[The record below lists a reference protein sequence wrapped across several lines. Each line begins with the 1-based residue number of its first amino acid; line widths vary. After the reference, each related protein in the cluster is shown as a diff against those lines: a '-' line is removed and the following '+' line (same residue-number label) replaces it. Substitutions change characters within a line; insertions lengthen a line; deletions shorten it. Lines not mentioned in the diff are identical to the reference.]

1 MAESTF
7 TLVQI
12 TDTHLLADPRGRR
25 HGWRVAAALDA
36 VLTAARERF
45 PAPDAVL
52 LTGDLVED
60 ESAAGYRRLAR
71 RLRGWAPLCA
81 IPGNHDDP
89 AALARELRPA
99 WTGGVAAFGGWR
111 LHLLDSRVPGR
122 IGGRLGR
129 RQLARLARELA
140 GEPALIAV
148 HHPPVAVG
156 TAWID
161 ALGLDDGEAL
171 RALLRERP
179 AVRGVVS
186 GHVHQSV
193 DRRVDGWRLLTTP
206 ATCRQFLPG
215 SAEHAEDPHRAPGYR
230 VLRLHPDGRLASRV
244 FRVPAAREIA
254 GPARRPLKKI
264 R

>member
-1 MAESTF
+1 MNAS

-12 TDTHLLADPRGRR
+12 TDTHLLAEPRGRV
-25 HGWRVAAALDA
+25 HGWRVAAAFDA
-36 VLTAARERF
+36 VLAAARERF
-45 PAPDAVL
+45 PAPDAIL

-60 ESAAGYRRLAR
+60 ESAAGYRWLAR
-71 RLRGWAPLCA
+71 RLHGWAPVCA

-89 AALARELRPA
+89 AVMARALRPA
-99 WTGGVAAFGGWR
+99 RVGGVAAFGRWR

-122 IGGRLGR
+122 IGGRIGR

-140 GEPALIAV
+140 DEPALIAV

-156 TAWID
+156 TPWID
-161 ALGLDDGEAL
+161 ALGLDDGDAL

-186 GHVHQSV
+186 GHVHQAV
-193 DRRVDGWRLLTTP
+193 DRRVDRWRLLTAP

-215 SAEHAEDPHRAPGYR
+215 SVKHAEDPRRAPGYR
-230 VLRLHPDGRLASRV
+230 VLRLHPDGRLASRL

-254 GPARRPLKKI
+254 GPARSPLKKI